1 MSYSPDE
8 VGTRIGLPEPRSR
21 TRCKGLLGVR
31 LGLPALLV
39 LAASFAQPHAAVAIR
54 SAILAD
60 LGGPTAPG
68 TALAGTPEGLYV
80 AHAADIRWYSVADP
94 DHPRLVES
102 IPPLRLPAPV
112 GRLVAAGDWLVAADE
127 AGGLTVIDVSERL
140 SPRSLGTLSLGS
152 GPPRDVLIQGDHL
165 LVVDARGRLRIIQ
178 LMPGQPPRPLGDLD
192 ASHDLLQLAVDRTRI
207 YATAFTSRSV
217 IYGPETL
224 WLITIDWTDPR
235 SPRELG
241 ASRLDSATGY
251 NGLWPSGIRAV
262 QGKLIVLLNHSD
274 WSPFATIDAGSYLL
288 IDPADPPAAKI
299 VVRVDA
305 DAEGTL
311 LPPNSVGDV
320 GRVSSVPGMIF
331 RSVSGSVVS
340 QVDSGDPTHS
350 LRRHMQTVDVSDPTH
365 PIFGPATLVLEE
377 SLRDFTLAGP
387 RIYALGYRGSLI
399 AVELAP
405 PLGLRPATA
414 VETASR
420 AAAVAIADGHAFVA
434 YHQAG
439 LGVFD
444 LVDPAS
450 PRRSAWLDLPDSRP
464 LDLELNGTT
473 AILAEGD
480 RGVRLL
486 DLRDPSDP
494 KPLAMLDTPGTA
506 VRLAASGHLLAIAD
520 GPGGLSLVDIA
531 DPAAP
536 VNLNTVDLGTP
547 TTDVALDAD
556 RAFVAT
562 FDKGLLVVD
571 ISDPRAPSVV
581 PDTPPL
587 QADRLALAEGRLYVS
602 GLHLAVLSL
611 DDLRQLGQYPVKD
624 EDCCFH
630 PLDAMTASAGFVY
643 LVSQELGLEVLD
655 ARDPLRIDLAARSG
669 LPGIPK
675 DVALGKGFVYSAD
688 WHWGL
693 RVSRAT
699 VGAQVYGIYLPALPC
714 PNPTSAF
721 HPIVSPE
728 LYQRLVGQVQPALSP
743 DGRRLATVADNGTS
757 AVPSLRVM
765 DVGSGD
771 VDYVALPPQMT
782 AVESPTFSTD
792 GRSLVFAGRQLR
804 WDIFRLSLDDR
815 RLESLTGSLFGS
827 RSQQRR
833 PSLSPD
839 GNHLAFDRLDAA
851 ATDEPARAEDIFSMD
866 LGTGKVRQLTSHPA
880 IDRFPSYSPDGS
892 RLVFRSERDGQS
904 ELYAMAADGSDV
916 ERLTDNPA
924 FDGYPSY
931 SPNGRWI
938 VFQSARGGSDQ
949 VYMLDLQTK
958 LVLPLTD
965 LEGPAREPRFAP
977 ESDWVLFS
985 MPNGFYDYGTGRTY
999 AQVAAVDLP
1008 PGLR

>member
-1 MSYSPDE
+1 MSHSPDE
-8 VGTRIGLPEPRSR
+8 IGTRVGLPEPRSR

-31 LGLPALLV
+31 LSLPALIV
-39 LAASFAQPHAAVAIR
+39 LTVAFAQPFAARATR

-102 IPPLRLPAPV
+102 IPPLRLPAPAA
-112 GRLVAAGDWLVAADE
+112 RLVAAGDWLVAADE
-127 AGGLTVIDVSERL
+127 AGGLTVIDVSERQ

-152 GPPRDVLIQGDHL
+152 GPPRDVLVHGDHL
-165 LVVDARGRLRIIQ
+165 LVVDARGGLRII
-178 LMPGQPPRPLGDLD
+178 LLTRGQPPRPLSDLE
-192 ASHDLLQLAVDRTRI
+192 ASHGLLQLAVDRTRI

-224 WLITIDWTDPR
+224 WLVTIDWSDPR
-235 SPRELG
+235 SPHELG
-241 ASRLDSATGY
+241 ASSLASASGY
-251 NGLWPSGIRAV
+251 NGLWPSGIRAA

-274 WSPFATIDAGSYLL
+274 WSPFISIDAGSYLL
-288 IDPADPPAAKI
+288 IDPADPQAARI

-311 LPPNSVGDV
+311 LAPNAVGDV
-320 GRVSSVPGMIF
+320 GRVTSLPGMIF

-340 QVDSGDPTHS
+340 EVDLSDPTHV
-350 LRRHMQTVDVSDPTH
+350 LRRHLQAVDVSDPTH
-365 PIFGPATLVLEE
+365 PIFGTATAVLEE

-387 RIYALGYRGSLI
+387 RIYALGYHGSLI
-399 AVELAP
+399 AVANATALS
-405 PLGLRPATA
+405 LTPATA
-414 VETASR
+414 VETAPR

-434 YHQAG
+434 YHRAG

-444 LVDPAS
+444 LADPAG

-464 LDLELNGTT
+464 SDLELNGST

-480 RGVRLL
+480 MGVRLI
-486 DLRDPSDP
+486 DLRDPTAP
-494 KPLAMLDTPGTA
+494 RPLAMLDTPGSA
-506 VRLAASGHLLAIAD
+506 VRLSASGHLVAIAD
-520 GPGGLSLVDIA
+520 GPAGLSLVDVA

-536 VNLNTVDLGTP
+536 VPLSTIDLGTS
-547 TTDVALDAD
+547 TTDVVLDGA

-562 FDKGLLVVD
+562 IDKGLMVVD
-571 ISDPRAPSVV
+571 VSDPRNPRVV

-587 QADRLALAEGRLYVS
+587 QADRLAVADRRLYIS
-602 GLHLAVLSL
+602 GQHLAVLSL
-611 DDLRQLGQYPVKD
+611 DDLQLLGQYPAKD

-630 PLDAMTASAGFVY
+630 PLAAMTASAGFVY
-643 LVSQELGLEVLD
+643 LVSQEFGLEVLD
-655 ARDPLRIDLAARSG
+655 ARDPRQIDVAARSG

-699 VGAQVYGIYLPALPC
+699 VGASVHGIYLPALPC

-728 LYQRLVGQVQPALSP
+728 LYQRLVGEVQPALSP
-743 DGRRLATVADNGTS
+743 DGRRLATVADNGGS
-757 AVPSLRVM
+757 AAPSLRIMEV
-765 DVGSGD
+765 DSGD
-771 VDYVALPPQMT
+771 VDYVALPPEMT
-782 AVESPTFSTD
+782 AVESPTFSKD

-804 WDIFRLSLDDR
+804 WDVFRLSLEDR
-815 RLESLTGSLFGS
+815 RLANLTGSLFGP

-839 GNHLAFDRLDAA
+839 GNHLAFDRLDAD
-851 ATDEPARAEDIFSMD
+851 ATDGTARAEDIFSMD
-866 LGTGKVRQLTSHPA
+866 LGTGKVRQLTTHPA

-931 SPNGRWI
+931 SPNERWI

-949 VYMLDLQTK
+949 VFMLDLKSK
-958 LVLPLTD
+958 LVLPLTE

-977 ESDWVLFS
+977 GSDWVLFS
-985 MPNGFYDYGTGRTY
+985 MPNGFYDYGTGRSY